1 MREMRCFV
9 AVVSETGIAKG
20 SSEMIAI
27 LGWVLFAVTIL
38 VAIWRDVYQ
47 QLQAE
52 KRSAEDARY
61 LLDKQ
66 KEWLS
71 ENRNLVRR
79 LRAIEKVMR
88 DI

>member
-1 MREMRCFV
+1 MRCFV

-71 ENRNLVRR
+71 EKRNLVRR

>member
-1 MREMRCFV
+1 MRCFV
-9 AVVSETGIAKG
+9 AVVSTTGIAKG
-20 SSEMIAI
+20 ASEVIAI

-71 ENRNLVRR
+71 EKRNLVRR

>member
-1 MREMRCFV
+1 MRCFV

-20 SSEMIAI
+20 ASEVIAI

-66 KEWLS
+66 KEWRS
-71 ENRNLVRR
+71 EKRNLVRR

>member
-1 MREMRCFV
+1 MRCFV

-27 LGWVLFAVTIL
+27 LGLVLFAVTIL

-71 ENRNLVRR
+71 EKRNLVRR